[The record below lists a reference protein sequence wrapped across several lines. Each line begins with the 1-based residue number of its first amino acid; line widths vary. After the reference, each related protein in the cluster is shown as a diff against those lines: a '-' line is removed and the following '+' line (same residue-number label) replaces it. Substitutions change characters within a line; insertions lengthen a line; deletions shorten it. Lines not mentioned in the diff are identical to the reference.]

1 MGKGVFFSF
10 IMVFLTVTIITLVA
24 IQNSLI
30 SSRREE
36 IFIESRINS
45 MNNLYES
52 IVRDIQKS
60 LEIIAIRAMAVAFMN
75 VSASGQVL
83 PNANESLKQ
92 LILYGTLDGSPMS
105 LMENAT
111 FLEWISKIKE
121 VSELKGFS
129 TDINVNSM
137 TIKPYDSFNLE
148 IETNISI
155 NITDEQGVASL
166 NKFTIIDSLVDIEN
180 LEDPLYPLKTEG
192 LGNNIIKKSPYEGN
206 YTQLLLIGN
215 GGNSYVYGE
224 TTTDAVNFDDKILVV
239 NDVNSIIGL
248 NDAKGVI
255 SQVTNTTPITIPYL
269 INSSALSLISSGIN
283 VLLDGNEEKVWYI
296 DNLIIHTENSYYQ
309 SSVNGPSYLDRLEG
323 NLTTSIKYSS
333 QTNNVIGLES
343 FINKNELGLKGV
355 PIITE
360 RTNVDYLYFT
370 GGTLGS
376 CVKGLDSSFRID
388 SGHEDIYNV
397 TDLTYSCS

>member
-1 MGKGVFFSF
+1 
-10 IMVFLTVTIITLVA
+10 
-24 IQNSLI
+24 
-30 SSRREE
+30 
-36 IFIESRINS
+36 

-75 VSASGQVL
+75 VSSSGQSF
-83 PNANESLKQ
+83 NESNVSLRE
-92 LILYGTLDGSPMS
+92 LVLYGTLEGSPMS

-121 VSELKGFS
+121 VSETKGFNTNIS
-129 TDINVNSM
+129 VQSM

-155 NITDEQGVASL
+155 NITDEQGVANL
-166 NKFTIIDSLVDIEN
+166 DKFALIDTLVDIEN
-180 LEDPLYPLKTEG
+180 LEDPLYPLNTEG

-206 YTQLLLIGN
+206 YTQLLLTGN

-224 TTTDAVNFDDKILVV
+224 TTTDTGNFNNKILIVH
-239 NDVNSIIGL
+239 DVNSVSGL
-248 NDAKGVI
+248 SNAKGVI
-255 SQVTNTTPITIPYL
+255 SELQNTTLITIPYI
-269 INSSALSLISSGIN
+269 INPNALSLISSNIS
-283 VLLDGNEEKVWYI
+283 VLLDGNQGKVWYV

-323 NLTTSIKYSS
+323 KLQVQGKYSS
-333 QTNNVIGLES
+333 QTSNVIGLES
-343 FINKNELGLKGV
+343 FIDKNELGLKGV
-355 PIITE
+355 PIIIG

-370 GGTLGS
+370 GGTSGS
-376 CVKGLDSSFRID
+376 CVKGLDSSFRVD

>member
-1 MGKGVFFSF
+1 MRKGVFFSF
-10 IMVFLTVTIITLVA
+10 IMVFLTVTITTLVA

-206 YTQLLLIGN
+206 YTQLVLTGN

-224 TTTDAVNFDDKILVV
+224 TTTDTVNFDDKILVV

-309 SSVNGPSYLDRLEG
+309 SSVNGPSYLDRVEEKLQVQ
-323 NLTTSIKYSS
+323 SKYSS
-333 QTNNVIGLES
+333 QTTNTIGLES
-343 FINKNELGLKGV
+343 FIDKNELGLKGV
-355 PIITE
+355 PIVIE
-360 RTNVDYLYFT
+360 RTNADYLYFT

-376 CVKGLDSSFRID
+376 CVKSLDSTFRID
-388 SGHEDIYNV
+388 NDHKDIYNV